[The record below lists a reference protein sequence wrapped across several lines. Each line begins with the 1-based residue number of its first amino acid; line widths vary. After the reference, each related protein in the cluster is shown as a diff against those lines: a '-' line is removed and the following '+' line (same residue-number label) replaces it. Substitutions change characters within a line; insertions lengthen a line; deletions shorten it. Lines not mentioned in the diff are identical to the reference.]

1 MTMRQARK
9 LHRSLGF
16 APGEEVPTF
25 KVWARNALKGH
36 AISSPKLR
44 RIVG

>member
-9 LHRSLGF
+9 LHRSLG
-16 APGEEVPTF
+16 PGEEVPTF